1 MNSIR
6 LASPWAAVLAV
17 VALPG
22 GTTAAMEI
30 ATASRNPETYSTN
43 AICRKNHCINPVFPA
58 LQDLSLLEEK
68 SWQCV
73 SHGNMSQFLKFCEGP
88 VNYNVALTS
97 LSNVTSKTIKA
108 AVTAQ
113 EKSAVTAYFYHLSAM
128 KMEPWEHRNPKSSS
142 DSCVQSV
149 WKMACLTH
157 FPRAASG
164 CGHGADT
171 DYARPCKQVCD
182 NYVSSCDVKCCDES
196 TRCVFDTE
204 VDLVSGKT
212 VTQRGYVDPL
222 QKSCTF

>member
-1 MNSIR
+1 MNSIC
-6 LASPWAAVLAV
+6 LASPWVAVLAA

-22 GTTAAMEI
+22 GSAAAMEV
-30 ATASRNPETYSTN
+30 AAASSAPETYSTN

-73 SHGNMSQFLKFCEGP
+73 SHGNMSQFLNFCQGA

-97 LSNVTSKTIKA
+97 LANTTSKSVKA
-108 AVTAQ
+108 AVQAQ

-128 KMEPWEHRNPKSSS
+128 KMEPWEHRSPKSSS

-149 WKMACLTH
+149 WKMTCLTH
-157 FPRAASG
+157 FPRAASS
-164 CGHGADT
+164 CGHGEDT
-171 DYARPCKQVCD
+171 DYARPCKQVCE

-212 VTQRGYVDPL
+212 VTQRGYVEPL